1 VEVGVV
7 GVVVVE
13 GGVVEVVVV
22 EVVVGVGVGVV
33 VVEGGVVV
41 EYRRRCSGSSTI
53 SYFVLVVV
61 DWLVLIS
68 VGSISYY
75 STCST
80 YLLSLTV
87 DDANDIR
94 SCDKY

>member
-1 VEVGVV
+1 MIYSAVRVGQ
-7 GVVVVE
+7 
-13 GGVVEVVVV
+13 
-22 EVVVGVGVGVV
+22 
-33 VVEGGVVV
+33 
-41 EYRRRCSGSSTI
+41 SGTG
-53 SYFVLVVV
+53 VLVVV